1 MAKTKTPETKY
12 HETVSDR
19 TVTDFLNSEY
29 KDFAQYVITTRA
41 CPSLIDGFK
50 TGARKIIHAAFTATL
65 KDKKKHKMLELVGDT
80 YTKTMYAHG
89 NASLEGTIMTLGA
102 SFLDNFNPIDII
114 GQGGTLRE
122 PNSYASPRYLF
133 VSQSKYLELIYGVD
147 YDILEYVFD
156 EGMYLEPVNY
166 LPIIPTVLTSRS
178 EGLAPG
184 YRFKS
189 YSYNPIDII
198 DMCINHVNGED
209 KHDLLRPYIRG
220 IDPKKFFYDNE
231 EKCWSNKGTWVTNG
245 DMLLIT
251 DLPFDVHTSKYEKLL
266 DKLVE
271 TGFIKDWRNFGKDGS
286 IDYRVIF
293 EKGVLNKISDKQL
306 ISKFKLVSKLT
317 GEQLQVVDEKGKIR
331 HFETPE
337 LLLEYFVK
345 YRLNKYNDRK
355 TKLITI
361 KEQQLKEN
369 TALCKFIDLVTSNKL
384 KINNRP
390 IGDIKL
396 DMDKYELSHELL
408 KIQVSKLTKEEKEE
422 IMKRNKELEEELLY
436 IKNTSIE
443 AMYIDD
449 LKKLKKEIEKEF
461 K

>member
-1 MAKTKTPETKY
+1 
-12 HETVSDR
+12 
-19 TVTDFLNSEY
+19 
-29 KDFAQYVITTRA
+29 
-41 CPSLIDGFK
+41 
-50 TGARKIIHAAFTATL
+50 
-65 KDKKKHKMLELVGDT
+65 
-80 YTKTMYAHG
+80 
-89 NASLEGTIMTLGA
+89 
-102 SFLDNFNPIDII
+102 
-114 GQGGTLRE
+114 
-122 PNSYASPRYLF
+122 
-133 VSQSKYLELIYGVD
+133 
-147 YDILEYVFD
+147 
-156 EGMYLEPVNY
+156 
-166 LPIIPTVLTSRS
+166 
-178 EGLAPG
+178 
-184 YRFKS
+184 
-189 YSYNPIDII
+189 
-198 DMCINHVNGED
+198 
-209 KHDLLRPYIRG
+209 
-220 IDPKKFFYDNE
+220 
-231 EKCWSNKGTWVTNG
+231 
-245 DMLLIT
+245 MLLIT

-293 EKGVLNKISDKQL
+293 EKGILSKISDKQL

-390 IGDIKL
+390 IDDIKL

-408 KIQVSKLTKEEKEE
+408 KIQVFKLTKEEKEE
-422 IMKRNKELEEELLY
+422 IMKHNKELEDELLY

-443 AMYIDD
+443 TMYIDD
-449 LKKLKKEIEKEF
+449 LKKLRKEIEKEF
-461 K
+461 KQ